1 MQISSSLDDATVI
14 FLEDNMQKKLQYRY
28 ANKVCNIEH
37 FAD

>member
-14 FLEDNMQKKLQYRY
+14 FLEDNMQKKLHNRY
-28 ANKVCNIEH
+28 VNKVCNIEH